1 MPIER
6 AERDGVESRDLRLD
20 GRRRAAIRITL
31 IVAPDVGLL
40 AWAHFAPALSD
51 SFRKTYRRLLRWND
65 ELPFVKFAL
74 AEDERIMLTAEV
86 PATALDRDAMGGA
99 LARLVAVCDL
109 LHEES
114 SAFLGDQAGSKP
126 VAPTMLLERYAAEVA
141 ELEAPTAVGSA
152 EIPITV
158 DAAATGE
165 AVFEPAVGASA
176 AGGGTASEKV
186 TGS

>member
-1 MPIER
+1 
-6 AERDGVESRDLRLD
+6 VRLD
-20 GRRRAAIRITL
+20 GRRRAGVRITL

-40 AWAHFAPALSD
+40 AWAHFAPALGD

-86 PATALDRDAMGGA
+86 PAAVLDRDAVGRA

-114 SAFLGDQAGSKP
+114 SGFLGEWAAPKP
-126 VAPTMLLERYAAEVA
+126 VAPSALLERYAAEVA
-141 ELEAPTAVGSA
+141 ELEAPTTVEPGEPANAVEPA
-152 EIPITV
+152 
-158 DAAATGE
+158 GE
-165 AVFEPAVGASA
+165 AANEPAVGAA
-176 AGGGTASEKV
+176 VAGGGAAPEAV
-186 TGS
+186 TES

>member
-1 MPIER
+1 MEPIER

-31 IVAPDVGLL
+31 IVAPEVGLL
-40 AWAHFAPALSD
+40 AWAHFAPALGD

-86 PATALDRDAMGGA
+86 PANVLDRDALGRA
-99 LARLVAVCDL
+99 LARLIAVCDL

-114 SAFLGDQAGSKP
+114 TSFLGDGAAPKP
-126 VAPTMLLERYAAEVA
+126 SAPTALLERYAAEVA
-141 ELEAPTAVGSA
+141 ELEAPATVESA
-152 EIPITV
+152 E
-158 DAAATGE
+158 AASKVAT
-165 AVFEPAVGASA
+165 A
-176 AGGGTASEKV
+176 T
-186 TGS
+186 